1 MADKLDLHYPFL
13 ADPGAIHF
21 RMKTDVPFLRE
32 HKGITMDTSTLRTML
47 ETARKDPHAELE
59 VKVLA
64 GMIQTPDVANRIRK
78 AIRARAVGEVRDT
91 H

>member
-1 MADKLDLHYPFL
+1 
-13 ADPGAIHF
+13 
-21 RMKTDVPFLRE
+21 MKTDVPFLRE
-32 HKGITMDTSTLRTML
+32 HKGITMDSSTLRAML

-78 AIRARAVGEVRDT
+78 AIRARAVGDVRDT

>member
-1 MADKLDLHYPFL
+1 MELL
-13 ADPGAIHF
+13 I
-21 RMKTDVPFLRE
+21 
-32 HKGITMDTSTLRTML
+32 

-64 GMIQTPDVANRIRK
+64 GLIQTPDVANRIRK
-78 AIRARAVGEVRDT
+78 AIRARAVGEVKDT

>member
-1 MADKLDLHYPFL
+1 MSGFSVADNLDLHWYPEF
-13 ADPGAIHF
+13 GAESIHF
-21 RMKTDVPFLRE
+21 RMKTNLPFLRE
-32 HKGITMDTSTLRTML
+32 HKGIMEHLI

-64 GMIQTPDVANRIRK
+64 GLIQTPDVANRIRK
-78 AIRARAVGEVRDT
+78 AIRTRAVGEVKDT